1 MPSSTE
7 PLADKTGFGVSSEL
21 HREWVHIAWLGGGV
35 LLAGALA
42 LWSIEGLVTGVFGLV
57 GGMAGWAFVL
67 WQCHRRLHLNVST
80 IDDRSFNTLGTAN
93 RITLLRGLLIGATAG
108 FLAMLPLQPYA
119 GLFYV
124 PAALYTLAAALD
136 GLDGYVARRQQ
147 QTTRLGTELDTV
159 MDAFGLLVAPLFA
172 VFTGKLP
179 AVYLLVSLAYYLFQ
193 WGIRWR
199 QQRGR
204 PVYALPA
211 SQVRR
216 YLAGAQMVLVAFAL
230 WPPLPGSLTHWFSIA
245 LMIPLLLGFCRDW
258 LHVSG
263 WLGARR
269 EPAA

>member
-1 MPSSTE
+1 MPGSIKRF
-7 PLADKTGFGVSSEL
+7 ATGFGISVSSPL
-21 HREWVHIAWLGGGV
+21 HREWVRIALSG
-35 LLAGALA
+35 AGALLVGA
-42 LWSIEGLVTGVFGLV
+42 LVLGFIEGALV
-57 GGMAGWAFVL
+57 GGRWLLGGLAGWAFVL
-67 WQCHRRLHLNVST
+67 WQCHRRLQLNVGT
-80 IDDRSFNTLGTAN
+80 LDNHPYTRLGTAN
-93 RITLLRGLLIGATAG
+93 RITLLRGWLIGATAG
-108 FLAMLPLQPYA
+108 FLAILPFQAHA
-119 GLFYV
+119 GLLYV
-124 PAALYTLAAALD
+124 PAVLYTVAAALD

-159 MDAFGLLVAPLFA
+159 MDAFGLLIAPLVA

-179 AVYLLVSLAYYLFQ
+179 AVYLLVSAAYYLFQ

-204 PVYALPA
+204 PVYALPP

-216 YLAGAQMVLVAFAL
+216 YLAGAQMVLVALAL
-230 WPPLPGSLTHWFSIA
+230 WPPLPGSVTHWLSIA

-263 WLGARR
+263 WLGARQ